1 MTPTIKWKP
10 RDIKQIKI
18 EGQEHDQVEKWKGK
32 KRKEK
37 KRKEKKR
44 KEQER
49 KEKSGGDQK
58 KVKKNKYKQ
67 TAINRLFL
75 FLCFGPHTLFH

>member
-1 MTPTIKWKP
+1 M
-10 RDIKQIKI
+10 
-18 EGQEHDQVEKWKGK
+18 G
-32 KRKEK
+32 RKEK

-44 KEQER
+44 KEKER
-49 KEKSGGDQK
+49 KGKSDGDQK

-75 FLCFGPHTLFH
+75 MLWATHFISVNNFTNMFHKEPTLSALLPISILLI